1 MICIM
6 VKAITLI
13 ATFWNVKP
21 FLPAVL
27 KFAPRKVILLIAG
40 PDDKSMGANLDALRT
55 TFKDTFALEKVK
67 MPMDDIYEQAK
78 RTVELIDGE
87 ATPENLVVVSVGGG
101 WKTLTNGVLY
111 GCYARPQ
118 RVHRIVGN
126 TKDLD
131 GVIDLPR
138 LSYNLSPAK
147 KAVLMKMAGRGGR
160 SIAEIARELRRSRA
174 MTYAYL
180 REMRDDG
187 YVDEDFAVTD
197 AGKLA
202 LL

>member
-1 MICIM
+1 ME
-6 VKAITLI
+6 KTATLI

-40 PDDKSMGANLDALRT
+40 PDDKSMEANLDAVRT
-55 TFKDTFALEKVK
+55 TFKDTFALEKVR

-78 RTVELIDGE
+78 KTVELIDRE

-118 RVHRIVGN
+118 RVYRIVSN
-126 TKDLD
+126 TKNLD
-131 GVIDLPR
+131 GVIELPR
-138 LSYNLSPAK
+138 LSYNLTPAK
-147 KAVLMKMAGRGGR
+147 KAILMKVAGRGSK
-160 SIAEIARELRRSRA
+160 SIAEIASELHRSRA

-187 YVDEDFAVTD
+187 YVDESFAVTD